1 MVQLTER
8 TSAYVAVSTIFVDN
22 SKKNPNK
29 HIKKYPL

>member
-22 SKKNPNK
+22 SKKIQIN
-29 HIKKYPL
+29 I